1 MQCVW
6 IIGVVGS
13 ADPFELVLSLCSS
26 YLRSAW
32 LPISF
37 TNASRSKVRHRT
49 GPFAV
54 QVAVLKIRCW
64 KFKKGS
70 WKTWTRTCSLKT
82 MIDCTMCRIGDD
94 LNSLFYHTVWPMNYL
109 FPVWEVMMRS
119 KWGHYSC
126 QLFLSIADLDILKTQ
141 DLLEISPVGNIFQLE
156 LNTK

>member
-1 MQCVW
+1 MRYTLYCFFYQNLFDMTHRPLRYDTRSHWAVPSRTFCGGLEIWQTFRSESRRSAIQGMQCVW

-54 QVAVLKIRCW
+54 QVAVLKITYW
-64 KFKKGS
+64 KFKNWGREKRGRGRAL
-70 WKTWTRTCSLKT
+70 WKKWLIAQCVELE
-82 MIDCTMCRIGDD
+82 MI
-94 LNSLFYHTVWPMNYL
+94 
-109 FPVWEVMMRS
+109 
-119 KWGHYSC
+119 
-126 QLFLSIADLDILKTQ
+126 
-141 DLLEISPVGNIFQLE
+141 
-156 LNTK
+156 